1 MTLHNDVTRCTGEM
15 HTPSVAWVTA
25 CPARDNCQRYTDKPP
40 ESAAWIS
47 WIHAPR
53 ISKRGCDLMI
63 KRLPTA
69 HALTRANSA
78 K

>member
-1 MTLHNDVTRCTGEM
+1 MSLNNDVTRCTGKQD
-15 HTPSVAWVTA
+15 TPDINFIAP
-25 CPARDNCQRYTDKPP
+25 CPVRDNCQRYTDKPP

-63 KRLPTA
+63 ESDSNTV
-69 HALTRANSA
+69 
-78 K
+78 